1 MLPRDKI
8 IAMEVT
14 YMHVIFKDFVG
25 LDAEGQEVVLSV
37 ARADES
43 DLFHKIQE
51 APKQTPIS
59 FQEAMRLAWNH
70 EQELSKR
77 GEFKAAVDFIFKSC
91 LVTFWSG
98 LGYHVELTGDEYTV
112 SEVQAAL

>member
-1 MLPRDKI
+1 MLPCDKI

-43 DLFHKIQE
+43 ELLRKIQE
-51 APKQTPIS
+51 APRKTPIS
-59 FQEAMRLAWNH
+59 FQDAMRLAWKH

-98 LGYHVELTGDEYTV
+98 LGFHVELTGNEYSV
-112 SEVQAAL
+112 QESQAAL